1 VYVLSFEVIP
11 IDTDVEKDEMI
22 TFDLINEKWHTYEL
36 EDNTIIKTKFILLN
50 IIAYGEKDDLDKRL
64 TGFATQLL
72 VVVYS
77 PKELRGPKDKTRRAD
92 ELEEYITEK
101 NLKFRKIIDGGMS
114 KYDTE
119 KSNIQIDHSITQ
131 VDMTSKYDSS
141 GMPAYIVRSKNNVI
155 IAEKIQEINP

>member
-1 VYVLSFEVIP
+1 MSFKVIP
-11 IDTDVEKDEMI
+11 IDVDMEKDE
-22 TFDLINEKWHTYEL
+22 LIPFEIIDEKWHTYEL

-64 TGFATQLL
+64 SEFATHLL

-101 NLKFRKIIDGGMS
+101 NLKFRNIKDGGMS
-114 KYDTE
+114 KYET
-119 KSNIQIDHSITQ
+119 KNSIIQIDHSITQ
-131 VDMTSKYDSS
+131 VDITSKYDSK

>member
-1 VYVLSFEVIP
+1 MTSKVVP
-11 IDTDVEKDEMI
+11 IDVDMEKDE
-22 TFDLINEKWHTYEL
+22 LIPFEIVEEKWHTYEL

-64 TGFATQLL
+64 SGFATHTL

-101 NLKFRKIIDGGMS
+101 NITVPLIILL
-114 KYDTE
+114 
-119 KSNIQIDHSITQ
+119 
-131 VDMTSKYDSS
+131 
-141 GMPAYIVRSKNNVI
+141 
-155 IAEKIQEINP
+155 